1 MIHYP
6 LLSTDGL
13 AALLDAP
20 DVRIIDASWR
30 MDGSRPGDD
39 APRIPGAVRFDLDA
53 VADHAS
59 PLPHML
65 PSPSDFAAA
74 VGALGIAHDD
84 HIVVYDERGLFS
96 AARVWWTFRTM
107 GARRV
112 QVLDGGMP
120 KWRAE
125 GRPVQGGPGAP
136 LPPAVFRPDFQT
148 SNVADLDHVRRAMD
162 DPAIHIVDARPSARF
177 LGEAVEPRA
186 GLRSGHMPGA
196 LNVPF
201 GDLLNAD
208 GTLRTRD
215 ELAEVFDRA
224 GLKPDPSVITT
235 CGSGVTAA
243 ILTLAL
249 AVLGRDSAVYDG
261 SWAEWGARSDTP
273 IETG

>member
-1 MIHYP
+1 MVHHP
-6 LLSTDGL
+6 LLSTDEL

-39 APRIPGAVRFDLDA
+39 EPRIPGAVRFDLDA
-53 VADHAS
+53 VADTAS

-65 PSPSDFAAA
+65 PSSEAFAAA
-74 VGALGIAHDD
+74 VGAMGIDQQD

-112 QVLDGGMP
+112 QVLDGGLP
-120 KWRAE
+120 KWMAE
-125 GRPVQGGPGAP
+125 GRPVETGPGTPTAARRVQHRLSGRP
-136 LPPAVFRPDFQT
+136 GRRPDAGPARHGRSRHT
-148 SNVADLDHVRRAMD
+148 GDRRPPGGAFSWRGRRTA
-162 DPAIHIVDARPSARF
+162 PGPSQRSHAEGGQPSLR
-177 LGEAVEPRA
+177 R
-186 GLRSGHMPGA
+186 GLSP
-196 LNVPF
+196 
-201 GDLLNAD
+201 D
-208 GTLRTRD
+208 GTLRTPA
-215 ELAEVFDRA
+215 ELAAIFHRA
-224 GLKPDPSVITT
+224 GLAPGQSVITT

-261 SWAEWGARSDTP
+261 SWAEWGARPDVP
-273 IETG
+273 VHAE